1 MDWISDTKLKRS
13 GLAVAISLLLTLL
26 LTSCIIRYTFTG
38 ASTTG
43 LKTISI
49 QYFQNRA
56 SLVQPGL
63 SQNLTEAL
71 IDKCRSQTNL
81 QLVSGFGD
89 ANFEG
94 EIVDY
99 KTVTQTISGDARAA
113 VNRFSIAVKVKFSNS
128 AFPENSFEM
137 TFSRFEDYD
146 SNLDLSQVEDE
157 LSVKIID
164 QLVEDIFN
172 RAFVNW

>member
-1 MDWISDTKLKRS
+1 MDWITDTRKT
-13 GLAVAISLLLTLL
+13 GLRVGAAISVIVTLL
-26 LTSCIIRYTFTG
+26 LTSCIIKYSLTG

-43 LKTISI
+43 LKTVSI

-71 IDKCRSQTNL
+71 IDKCKSQTNL
-81 QLVSGFGD
+81 QLVNGFGD

-128 AFPENSFEM
+128 VIPENSYEM

-146 SNLDLSQVEDE
+146 SNLDLSQVEGE
-157 LSVKIID
+157 LSVKIIE